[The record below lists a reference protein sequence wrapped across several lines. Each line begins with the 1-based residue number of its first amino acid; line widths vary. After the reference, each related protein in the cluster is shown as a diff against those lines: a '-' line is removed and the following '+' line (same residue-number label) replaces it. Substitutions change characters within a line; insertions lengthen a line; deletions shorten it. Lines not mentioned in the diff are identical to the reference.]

1 MQTKRTKRVHRTPFR
16 ITNQHS
22 IVKRCRKILLFNKIH
37 RVQPICVDCNS
48 LAFAAS
54 SRDYLWNMAERR
66 NMLSVEGL
74 SKTYG
79 ERRLFADLTFGVQEG
94 ERVALVARN
103 GSGKSTLLR
112 AICGQ
117 EPADSGRVVFS
128 SGVRHGHLRQELEL
142 DATATILD
150 TLYIGDSPAVKAMR
164 DYERALAQGLEGAEL
179 QRAYDSMDAHEG
191 WNFEARAREI
201 LGQLNLHDLERKV
214 ISLSGGEK
222 RRVALAQVLLEA
234 PDFLVLDEPTNHLD
248 LDMIAW
254 LEQRLASMG
263 TTLLMVTHD
272 RYFLENVCDRILE
285 LEDNALHS
293 YQGNFSYF
301 LEKRAE
307 RRANAQA
314 VQERATTHMKRELE
328 WVRATPSARTT
339 KSKSRLDRFEDIK
352 AAAAKRLREDPM
364 HITVIPERLGSK
376 IVELHKIKRA
386 FGERVLFE
394 GLTHHFKRGE
404 RIGLVGQNGTGKSSL
419 LNLVLG
425 TADPD
430 AGKVVVGETVVFGH
444 YAQEGGTFNE
454 DWKVIDAVRDIAD
467 WIPLKGGA
475 KLTAAQLLERF
486 LFPHAMHHQFVRL
499 LSGGERKRLHLLR
512 ILMRNPNFLVL
523 DEPTNDLDIFTLSVL
538 EEFLMDFSGC
548 LVVVSH
554 DRYFMDKLVDH
565 VWVLGEDGQTA
576 VRDYPG
582 NYTQYREQRA
592 DESRRNQAT
601 QAALKRETAAEV
613 SPTVKGDY
621 SARLSYKE
629 KLEFEQL
636 EKAIPL
642 LEQRRDELQSQ
653 LLTETDHVKMQELG
667 IVLGEVTS
675 ELDEAEMRWLE
686 LSERA

>member
-1 MQTKRTKRVHRTPFR
+1 
-16 ITNQHS
+16 
-22 IVKRCRKILLFNKIH
+22 
-37 RVQPICVDCNS
+37 
-48 LAFAAS
+48 
-54 SRDYLWNMAERR
+54 MAERR

-74 SKTYG
+74 TKTYG
-79 ERRLFADLTFGVQEG
+79 ERQLFADLTFGVQEG

-142 DATATILD
+142 NPEASILD
-150 TLYIGDSPAVKAMR
+150 TLYIGDSPAVLAMR
-164 DYERALAQGLEGAEL
+164 NYESALNQGLEGDEL
-179 QRAYDSMDAHEG
+179 QRAYDAMDAHEG

-201 LGQLNLHDLERKV
+201 LGKLNLHNLERR
-214 ISLSGGEK
+214 IGSLSGGEK

-248 LDMIAW
+248 LHMISW
-254 LEQRLASMG
+254 LEARLASMG

-285 LEDNALHS
+285 LDGMTLHS

-314 VQERATTHMKRELE
+314 VQERAQSHMKRELE

-339 KSKSRLDRFEDIK
+339 KSKSRLDRFKDIK
-352 AAAAKRLREDPM
+352 AEAAKRIQEDPM

-376 IVELHKIKRA
+376 IVELHKVKRA
-386 FGERVLFE
+386 FDERVLFQ

-419 LNLVLG
+419 LQLILG
-425 TADPD
+425 IAEPD

-444 YAQEGGTFNE
+444 YAQEGGHFNE

-486 LFPHAMHHQFVRL
+486 LFPHAMHHQFIRL

-565 VWVLGEDGQTA
+565 VWVLGEDGQTS

-582 NYTQYREQRA
+582 NYSQYRAMRSEEAKRA
-592 DESRRNQAT
+592 
-601 QAALKRETAAEV
+601 QAAQAASKRETPAPEAVEI
-613 SPTVKGDY
+613 KGDY

-629 KLEFEQL
+629 RLEFETLEKDLPQL
-636 EKAIPL
+636 ES
-642 LEQRRDELQSQ
+642 RRDELQAA
-653 LLTETDHVKMQELG
+653 LLAESDHEKMQSLGEELG
-667 IVLGEVTS
+667 HLS
-675 ELDEAEMRWLE
+675 EQIDLAEMRWLE

>member
-1 MQTKRTKRVHRTPFR
+1 
-16 ITNQHS
+16 
-22 IVKRCRKILLFNKIH
+22 
-37 RVQPICVDCNS
+37 
-48 LAFAAS
+48 
-54 SRDYLWNMAERR
+54 MAERR

-74 SKTYG
+74 TKTYG
-79 ERRLFADLTFGVQEG
+79 ERQLFADLTFGVQEG

-142 DATATILD
+142 NPEASILD
-150 TLYIGDSPAVKAMR
+150 TLYIGDSPAVLAMR
-164 DYERALAQGLEGAEL
+164 NYESALSQGLEGDEL
-179 QRAYDSMDAHEG
+179 QRAYDAMDAHEG

-201 LGQLNLHDLERKV
+201 LGKLNLHNLERR
-214 ISLSGGEK
+214 IGSLSGGEK

-254 LEQRLASMG
+254 LEARLASMG

-285 LEDNALHS
+285 LDGMTLHS

-314 VQERATTHMKRELE
+314 VQERAQSHMKRELE

-339 KSKSRLDRFEDIK
+339 KSKSRLDRFKDIK
-352 AAAAKRLREDPM
+352 AEAAKRIQEDPM

-376 IVELHKIKRA
+376 IVELHKVKRA
-386 FGERVLFE
+386 FDERVLFQ

-419 LNLVLG
+419 LQLILG
-425 TADPD
+425 IAEPD

-444 YAQEGGTFNE
+444 YAQEGGHFNE

-486 LFPHAMHHQFVRL
+486 LFPHAMHHQFIRL

-538 EEFLMDFSGC
+538 EEFLMEFSGC

-565 VWVLGEDGQTA
+565 VWVLGEDGQTS

-582 NYTQYREQRA
+582 NYSQYRAMRSEEAKRA
-592 DESRRNQAT
+592 HAS
-601 QAALKRETAAEV
+601 QAASKRDTPAPEV
-613 SPTVKGDY
+613 VEIKGDY

-629 KLEFEQL
+629 RLEFETL
-636 EKAIPL
+636 EKDLPL
-642 LEQRRDELQSQ
+642 FESRRDELQAA
-653 LLTETDHVKMQELG
+653 LLAESDHEKMQSLGEELG
-667 IVLGEVTS
+667 QLS
-675 ELDEAEMRWLE
+675 EQIDLAEMRWLE

>member
-1 MQTKRTKRVHRTPFR
+1 
-16 ITNQHS
+16 
-22 IVKRCRKILLFNKIH
+22 
-37 RVQPICVDCNS
+37 
-48 LAFAAS
+48 
-54 SRDYLWNMAERR
+54 MAERR

-74 SKTYG
+74 TKTYG
-79 ERRLFADLTFGVQEG
+79 ERQLFADLTFGVQEG

-142 DATATILD
+142 NPEASILD
-150 TLYIGDSPAVKAMR
+150 TLYIGDSPAVLAMR
-164 DYERALAQGLEGAEL
+164 NYESALNQGLEGDEL
-179 QRAYDSMDAHEG
+179 QRAYDAMDAHEG

-201 LGQLNLHDLERKV
+201 LGKLNLHNLDRR
-214 ISLSGGEK
+214 IGSLSGGEK

-254 LEQRLASMG
+254 LEARLASMG

-285 LEDNALHS
+285 LDGMTLHS

-314 VQERATTHMKRELE
+314 VQERAQSHMKRELE

-339 KSKSRLDRFEDIK
+339 KSKSRLDRFKDIK
-352 AAAAKRLREDPM
+352 AEAAKRIQEDPM

-376 IVELHKIKRA
+376 IVELHKVKRA
-386 FGERVLFE
+386 FDERVLFQ

-419 LNLVLG
+419 LQLILG
-425 TADPD
+425 IAEPD

-444 YAQEGGTFNE
+444 YAQEGGHFNE

-486 LFPHAMHHQFVRL
+486 LFPHAMHHQFIRL

-565 VWVLGEDGQTA
+565 VWVLGEDGQTS

-582 NYTQYREQRA
+582 NYSQYRAMRSEEAKRA
-592 DESRRNQAT
+592 HAA
-601 QAALKRETAAEV
+601 QAASKRDVPAPEAVEI
-613 SPTVKGDY
+613 KGDY

-629 KLEFEQL
+629 RLEFETL
-636 EKAIPL
+636 EKDLPK
-642 LEQRRDELQSQ
+642 LEARRDELQSA
-653 LLTETDHVKMQELG
+653 LLAETDHHKMQSLGEELG
-667 IVLGEVTS
+667 QLS
-675 ELDEAEMRWLE
+675 EQIDLAEMRWLE

>member
-1 MQTKRTKRVHRTPFR
+1 
-16 ITNQHS
+16 
-22 IVKRCRKILLFNKIH
+22 
-37 RVQPICVDCNS
+37 
-48 LAFAAS
+48 
-54 SRDYLWNMAERR
+54 
-66 NMLSVEGL
+66 MLSVEGL
-74 SKTYG
+74 TKTHG
-79 ERRLFADLTFGVQEG
+79 ERQLFADLTFGVQEG

-142 DATATILD
+142 NPEASILD
-150 TLYIGDSPAVKAMR
+150 TLYIGNSPAVLAMR
-164 DYERALAQGLEGAEL
+164 NYESALSQGLEGDEL
-179 QRAYDSMDAHEG
+179 QRAYDAMDAHEG

-201 LGQLNLHDLERKV
+201 LGKLNLHNLERR
-214 ISLSGGEK
+214 IGSLSGGEK

-234 PDFLVLDEPTNHLD
+234 PDFLILDEPTNHLD

-254 LEQRLASMG
+254 LEARLASMG

-285 LEDNALHS
+285 LDGMTLHS

-314 VQERATTHMKRELE
+314 VQERAQSHMKRELE

-339 KSKSRLDRFEDIK
+339 KSKSRLDRFKDIK
-352 AAAAKRLREDPM
+352 AEAAKRIQEDPM

-376 IVELHKIKRA
+376 IVELHKVKRA
-386 FGERVLFE
+386 FDERILFQ

-419 LNLVLG
+419 LQLILG
-425 TADPD
+425 TAEPD

-444 YAQEGGTFNE
+444 YAQEGGHFNE

-486 LFPHAMHHQFVRL
+486 LFPHAMHHQFIRL

-565 VWVLGEDGQTA
+565 VWVLGEDGQTS

-582 NYTQYREQRA
+582 NYSQYRAMRSEEAKRA
-592 DESRRNQAT
+592 HTA
-601 QAALKRETAAEV
+601 QAASKRDVPAPEAVEI
-613 SPTVKGDY
+613 KGDY

-629 KLEFEQL
+629 RLEFETL
-636 EKAIPL
+636 EKDLPK
-642 LEQRRDELQSQ
+642 LEARRDELQSA
-653 LLTETDHVKMQELG
+653 LLAETDHQKMQSLGEELG
-667 IVLGEVTS
+667 QLS
-675 ELDEAEMRWLE
+675 EQIDLAEMRWLE

>member
-1 MQTKRTKRVHRTPFR
+1 M
-16 ITNQHS
+16 
-22 IVKRCRKILLFNKIH
+22 
-37 RVQPICVDCNS
+37 
-48 LAFAAS
+48 
-54 SRDYLWNMAERR
+54 
-66 NMLSVEGL
+66 SVEGL
-74 SKTYG
+74 TKTYG
-79 ERRLFADLTFGVQEG
+79 ERQLFADLTFGVQEG

-142 DATATILD
+142 NPEASILD
-150 TLYIGDSPAVKAMR
+150 TLYIGDSPAVLAMR
-164 DYERALAQGLEGAEL
+164 NYESALSQGLEGDEL
-179 QRAYDSMDAHEG
+179 QRAYDAMDAHEG

-201 LGQLNLHDLERKV
+201 LGKLNLHNLDRR
-214 ISLSGGEK
+214 IGSLSGGEK

-254 LEQRLASMG
+254 LEARLASMG

-285 LEDNALHS
+285 LDGMALHS

-314 VQERATTHMKRELE
+314 VQERAQSHMKRELE

-339 KSKSRLDRFEDIK
+339 KSKSRLDRFKDIK
-352 AAAAKRLREDPM
+352 AEAAKRIQEDPM

-376 IVELHKIKRA
+376 IVELHKVKRA
-386 FGERVLFE
+386 FDERVLFQ

-419 LNLVLG
+419 LQLILG
-425 TADPD
+425 IAEPD

-444 YAQEGGTFNE
+444 YAQEGGHFNE

-486 LFPHAMHHQFVRL
+486 LFPHAMHHQFIRL

-565 VWVLGEDGQTA
+565 VWVLGEDGQTS

-582 NYTQYREQRA
+582 NYSQYRAMRSEEAKRA
-592 DESRRNQAT
+592 HAA
-601 QAALKRETAAEV
+601 QAASKRDVPAPEAVEI
-613 SPTVKGDY
+613 KGDY

-629 KLEFEQL
+629 RLEFETL
-636 EKAIPL
+636 EKDLPK
-642 LEQRRDELQSQ
+642 LEARRDELQSA
-653 LLTETDHVKMQELG
+653 LLAETDHQKMQSLGEELG
-667 IVLGEVTS
+667 QLS
-675 ELDEAEMRWLE
+675 EQIDLAEMRWLE

>member
-1 MQTKRTKRVHRTPFR
+1 M
-16 ITNQHS
+16 
-22 IVKRCRKILLFNKIH
+22 
-37 RVQPICVDCNS
+37 
-48 LAFAAS
+48 AA
-54 SRDYLWNMAERR
+54 RR

-74 SKTYG
+74 SKSYG
-79 ERRLFADLTFGVQEG
+79 ERQLFAELTFGVQEG

-142 DATATILD
+142 NPEASILD
-150 TLYIGDSPAVKAMR
+150 TLYIGDSPAVLAMR
-164 DYERALAQGLEGAEL
+164 DYESALSQGLEGDEL
-179 QRAYDSMDAHEG
+179 QRAYDAMDAHEG

-201 LGQLNLHDLERKV
+201 LGKLNLHNLERR
-214 ISLSGGEK
+214 IGSLSGGEK

-254 LEQRLASMG
+254 LEARLASMG

-285 LEDNALHS
+285 LDGMILHS

-301 LEKRAE
+301 LEKRTE

-314 VQERATTHMKRELE
+314 VQERAQSHMKRELE

-339 KSKSRLDRFEDIK
+339 KSKSRLDRFKDIK
-352 AAAAKRLREDPM
+352 AEAAKRIQEDPM

-376 IVELHKIKRA
+376 IVEIHKVKRA
-386 FGERVLFE
+386 FDERILFQ

-419 LNLVLG
+419 LQLILG
-425 TADPD
+425 IADPD

-444 YAQEGGTFNE
+444 YAQEGGHFNE

-486 LFPHAMHHQFVRL
+486 LFPHAMHHQFIRL

-565 VWVLGEDGQTA
+565 VWVLGEDGQTS

-582 NYTQYREQRA
+582 NYSQYRAMRSEEVKRA
-592 DESRRNQAT
+592 HAA
-601 QAALKRETAAEV
+601 QAASKRDTPAPEAVEIR
-613 SPTVKGDY
+613 GDY

-629 KLEFEQL
+629 RLEFETLEKDLPQL
-636 EKAIPL
+636 ES
-642 LEQRRDELQSQ
+642 RRNELQTA
-653 LLTETDHVKMQELG
+653 LLAESDHQKMQSLGEELG
-667 IVLGEVTS
+667 HLS
-675 ELDEAEMRWLE
+675 EQIDLAEMRWLE
-686 LSERA
+686 LSERT

>member
-1 MQTKRTKRVHRTPFR
+1 
-16 ITNQHS
+16 
-22 IVKRCRKILLFNKIH
+22 
-37 RVQPICVDCNS
+37 
-48 LAFAAS
+48 
-54 SRDYLWNMAERR
+54 MAERR

-74 SKTYG
+74 TKTYG
-79 ERRLFADLTFGVQEG
+79 ERQLFADLTFGVQEG

-142 DATATILD
+142 NPEASILD
-150 TLYIGDSPAVKAMR
+150 TLYIGDSPAVLAMR
-164 DYERALAQGLEGAEL
+164 NYESALSQGLDGDEL
-179 QRAYDSMDAHEG
+179 QRAYDAMDAHEG

-201 LGQLNLHDLERKV
+201 LGKLNLHNLERR
-214 ISLSGGEK
+214 IGSLSGGEK

-254 LEQRLASMG
+254 LEARLASMG

-285 LEDNALHS
+285 LDGMTLHS

-314 VQERATTHMKRELE
+314 VQERAQSHMKRELE

-339 KSKSRLDRFEDIK
+339 KSKSRLDRFKDIK
-352 AAAAKRLREDPM
+352 AEAAKRIQEDPM

-376 IVELHKIKRA
+376 IVELHKVKRA
-386 FGERVLFE
+386 FDERVLFQ

-419 LNLVLG
+419 LQLILG
-425 TADPD
+425 MAEPD

-444 YAQEGGTFNE
+444 YAQEGGHFNE

-486 LFPHAMHHQFVRL
+486 LFPHAMHHQFIRL

-565 VWVLGEDGQTA
+565 VWVLGEDGQTS

-582 NYTQYREQRA
+582 NYSQYRAMRSEEAKRA
-592 DESRRNQAT
+592 HAA
-601 QAALKRETAAEV
+601 QAASKRETPAPEAVEI
-613 SPTVKGDY
+613 KGDY

-629 KLEFEQL
+629 RLEFETLEKDLPQL
-636 EKAIPL
+636 ES
-642 LEQRRDELQSQ
+642 RRDELQAA
-653 LLTETDHVKMQELG
+653 LLAETDHQKMQSLGEELG
-667 IVLGEVTS
+667 HLS
-675 ELDEAEMRWLE
+675 EQIDLAEMRWLE

>member
-1 MQTKRTKRVHRTPFR
+1 
-16 ITNQHS
+16 
-22 IVKRCRKILLFNKIH
+22 
-37 RVQPICVDCNS
+37 
-48 LAFAAS
+48 
-54 SRDYLWNMAERR
+54 
-66 NMLSVEGL
+66 MLSVEGL
-74 SKTYG
+74 SKSYG
-79 ERRLFADLTFGVQEG
+79 ERQLFAELTFGVQEG

-142 DATATILD
+142 NPEASILD
-150 TLYIGDSPAVKAMR
+150 TLYIGDSPAVLAMR
-164 DYERALAQGLEGAEL
+164 DYESALSQGLEGDEL
-179 QRAYDSMDAHEG
+179 QRAYDAMDAHEG

-201 LGQLNLHDLERKV
+201 LGKLNLHNLERR
-214 ISLSGGEK
+214 IGSLSGGEK

-254 LEQRLASMG
+254 LEARLASMG

-285 LEDNALHS
+285 LDGMILHS

-301 LEKRAE
+301 LEKRTE

-314 VQERATTHMKRELE
+314 VQERAQSHMKRELE

-339 KSKSRLDRFEDIK
+339 KSKSRLDRFKDIK
-352 AAAAKRLREDPM
+352 AEAAKRIQEDPM

-376 IVELHKIKRA
+376 IVEIHKVKRA
-386 FGERVLFE
+386 IDERILFQ

-404 RIGLVGQNGTGKSSL
+404 RIGLVGQNGTGNSSPL
-419 LNLVLG
+419 QLILG
-425 TADPD
+425 IVDPD

-444 YAQEGGTFNE
+444 YAQEGGHFNE

-486 LFPHAMHHQFVRL
+486 LFPHAMHHQFIRL

-565 VWVLGEDGQTA
+565 VWVLGEDGQTS

-582 NYTQYREQRA
+582 NYSQYRAMRSEEVKRA
-592 DESRRNQAT
+592 HAA
-601 QAALKRETAAEV
+601 QAASKRDTPAPEAVEIR
-613 SPTVKGDY
+613 GDY

-629 KLEFEQL
+629 RLEFETLEKDLPQL
-636 EKAIPL
+636 ES
-642 LEQRRDELQSQ
+642 RRNELQTA
-653 LLTETDHVKMQELG
+653 LLAESDHQKMQSLGEELG
-667 IVLGEVTS
+667 HLS
-675 ELDEAEMRWLE
+675 EQIDLAEMRWLE
-686 LSERA
+686 LSERT

>member
-1 MQTKRTKRVHRTPFR
+1 
-16 ITNQHS
+16 
-22 IVKRCRKILLFNKIH
+22 
-37 RVQPICVDCNS
+37 
-48 LAFAAS
+48 
-54 SRDYLWNMAERR
+54 MAERR

-74 SKTYG
+74 TKTYG
-79 ERRLFADLTFGVQEG
+79 ERQLFADLTFGVQEG

-142 DATATILD
+142 NPEASILD
-150 TLYIGDSPAVKAMR
+150 TLYIGDSPAVLAMR
-164 DYERALAQGLEGAEL
+164 DYESALSQGLEGDEL
-179 QRAYDSMDAHEG
+179 QRAYDAMDAHEG

-201 LGQLNLHDLERKV
+201 LGKLNLHNLDRR
-214 ISLSGGEK
+214 IGSLSGGEK

-254 LEQRLASMG
+254 LEARLASMG

-285 LEDNALHS
+285 LDGMTLHS

-314 VQERATTHMKRELE
+314 VQERAQSHMKRELE

-339 KSKSRLDRFEDIK
+339 KSKSRLDRFKDIK
-352 AAAAKRLREDPM
+352 AEAAKRIQEDPM

-376 IVELHKIKRA
+376 IVELHKVKRA
-386 FGERVLFE
+386 FDERVLFQ

-419 LNLVLG
+419 LQLILG
-425 TADPD
+425 IAEPD

-444 YAQEGGTFNE
+444 YAQEGGHFNE

-486 LFPHAMHHQFVRL
+486 LFPHAMHHQFIRL

-565 VWVLGEDGQTA
+565 VWVLGEDGQTS

-582 NYTQYREQRA
+582 NYSQYRAMRSEEAKRA
-592 DESRRNQAT
+592 HAA
-601 QAALKRETAAEV
+601 QAASKRDVPAPEAVEI
-613 SPTVKGDY
+613 KGDY

-629 KLEFEQL
+629 RLELETLEKDLPKLE
-636 EKAIPL
+636 A
-642 LEQRRDELQSQ
+642 RRDELQSA
-653 LLTETDHVKMQELG
+653 LLAETDHQKMQSLGEELG
-667 IVLGEVTS
+667 QLS
-675 ELDEAEMRWLE
+675 EQIDLAEMRWLE

>member
-1 MQTKRTKRVHRTPFR
+1 
-16 ITNQHS
+16 
-22 IVKRCRKILLFNKIH
+22 
-37 RVQPICVDCNS
+37 
-48 LAFAAS
+48 
-54 SRDYLWNMAERR
+54 MAERK

-79 ERRLFADLTFGVQEG
+79 ERKLFSNLTFGVQEG

-103 GSGKSTLLR
+103 GSGKSTLLK
-112 AICGQ
+112 AICGL
-117 EPADSGRVVFS
+117 EPADEGRVVFS

-142 DATATILD
+142 QPEATILD
-150 TLYIGDSPAVKAMR
+150 TLYIGDSPAVQAMH
-164 DYERALAQGLEGAEL
+164 DYERALIEGHTGDAL
-179 QRAYDSMDAHEG
+179 QKAYDAMDAHEG

-201 LGQLNLHDLERKV
+201 LGKLNLHDLDRT
-214 ISLSGGEK
+214 IGQLSGGEK

-234 PDFLVLDEPTNHLD
+234 PDFLILDEPTNHLD

-254 LEQRLASMG
+254 LEQRLSSMG
-263 TTLLMVTHD
+263 ATLLMVTHD

-285 LEDNALHS
+285 LEDQTLYS

-314 VQERATTHMKRELE
+314 VQERAQSHMKRELE

-339 KSKSRLDRFEDIK
+339 KSKSRLDRFQDIK
-352 AAAAKRLREDPM
+352 AAAAKRLQEDPM
-364 HITVIPERLGSK
+364 HITVVPERLGGK

-386 FGERVLFE
+386 YGERVLFE

-404 RIGLVGQNGTGKSSL
+404 RIGLVGHNGSGKSSL
-419 LNLVLG
+419 LHLILG
-425 TADPD
+425 NATPD

-444 YAQEGGTFNE
+444 YAQEGGRFNE

-467 WIPLKGGA
+467 WIPVKGGA

-486 LFPHAMHHQFVRL
+486 LFPHAMHHQFIRL

-512 ILMRNPNFLVL
+512 ILMRNPNFLIL

-538 EEFLMDFSGC
+538 EEFLMDFAGC

-565 VWVLGEDGQTA
+565 VWVLGEDGKTS
-576 VRDYPG
+576 VRDCPG
-582 NYTQYREQRA
+582 NYSQYRAMRSEETKVARA
-592 DESRRNQAT
+592 LDASSS
-601 QAALKRETAAEV
+601 KGET
-613 SPTVKGDY
+613 PTARVEIKGDY
-621 SARLSYKE
+621 SERLSYKE
-629 KLEFEQL
+629 KLEFERL
-636 EKAIPL
+636 ENELPSMEA
-642 LEQRRDELQSQ
+642 RRTALQADLMQES
-653 LLTETDHVKMQELG
+653 DHQKMQAMGEELG
-667 IVLGEVTS
+667 KLSAQI
-675 ELDEAEMRWLE
+675 DEAEMRWLE

>member
-1 MQTKRTKRVHRTPFR
+1 
-16 ITNQHS
+16 
-22 IVKRCRKILLFNKIH
+22 
-37 RVQPICVDCNS
+37 
-48 LAFAAS
+48 
-54 SRDYLWNMAERR
+54 MAERR

-74 SKTYG
+74 SKSYG
-79 ERRLFADLTFGVQEG
+79 ERQLFADLTFGVQEG

-128 SGVRHGHLRQELEL
+128 SGVRHGHLRQELDLNPE
-142 DATATILD
+142 ASILD
-150 TLYIGDSPAVKAMR
+150 TLYIGDSPAVLAMR
-164 DYERALAQGLEGAEL
+164 DYESALSQGLEGDEL
-179 QRAYDSMDAHEG
+179 QRAYDAMDAHEG
-191 WNFEARAREI
+191 WNFESRAREI
-201 LGQLNLHDLERKV
+201 LGKLNLHNLERR
-214 ISLSGGEK
+214 IGSLSGGEK

-248 LDMIAW
+248 LDMITW
-254 LEQRLASMG
+254 LEARLASMG

-285 LEDNALHS
+285 LDGMILHS

-314 VQERATTHMKRELE
+314 VQERAQSHMKRELE

-339 KSKSRLDRFEDIK
+339 KSKSRLDRFKDIK
-352 AAAAKRLREDPM
+352 AEAAKRIQEDPM

-376 IVELHKIKRA
+376 IVEIHKVKRA
-386 FGERVLFE
+386 FDERILFQ

-419 LNLVLG
+419 LQLILG
-425 TADPD
+425 IADPD

-444 YAQEGGTFNE
+444 YAQEGGHFNE

-467 WIPLKGGA
+467 WIPLKGGG
-475 KLTAAQLLERF
+475 KLTASQLLERF
-486 LFPHAMHHQFVRL
+486 LFPHAMHHQFIRL

-565 VWVLGEDGQTA
+565 VWVLGEDGQTS

-582 NYTQYREQRA
+582 NYSQYRAMRSEEAKRA
-592 DESRRNQAT
+592 HAAQAVS
-601 QAALKRETAAEV
+601 KRDTPAPEAVEI
-613 SPTVKGDY
+613 KGDY

-629 KLEFEQL
+629 RLEFETLEKDLPQL
-636 EKAIPL
+636 ES
-642 LEQRRDELQSQ
+642 RRNELQTA
-653 LLTETDHVKMQELG
+653 LLAESDHQKMQSLGEELG
-667 IVLGEVTS
+667 HLS
-675 ELDEAEMRWLE
+675 EQIDLAEMRWLE

>member
-1 MQTKRTKRVHRTPFR
+1 
-16 ITNQHS
+16 
-22 IVKRCRKILLFNKIH
+22 
-37 RVQPICVDCNS
+37 
-48 LAFAAS
+48 
-54 SRDYLWNMAERR
+54 MAERR

-74 SKTYG
+74 TKTYG
-79 ERRLFADLTFGVQEG
+79 ERQLFADLTFGVQEG

-142 DATATILD
+142 NPEASILD
-150 TLYIGDSPAVKAMR
+150 TLYIGDSPAVLAMR
-164 DYERALAQGLEGAEL
+164 NYESALSQGLEGDEL
-179 QRAYDSMDAHEG
+179 QRAYDAMDAHEG

-201 LGQLNLHDLERKV
+201 LGKLNLHNLERR
-214 ISLSGGEK
+214 IGSLSGGEK

-254 LEQRLASMG
+254 LEARLASMG

-285 LEDNALHS
+285 LDGMTLHS

-314 VQERATTHMKRELE
+314 VQERAQSHMKRELE

-339 KSKSRLDRFEDIK
+339 KSKSRLDRFKDIK
-352 AAAAKRLREDPM
+352 AEAAKRIQEDPM

-376 IVELHKIKRA
+376 IVELHKVKRA
-386 FGERVLFE
+386 FAERVLFQ

-419 LNLVLG
+419 LQLILG
-425 TADPD
+425 IAEPD

-444 YAQEGGTFNE
+444 YAQEGGHFNE

-486 LFPHAMHHQFVRL
+486 LFPHAMHHQFIRL

-565 VWVLGEDGQTA
+565 VWVLGEDGQTS

-582 NYTQYREQRA
+582 NYSQYRAMRSEEAKRA
-592 DESRRNQAT
+592 HAS
-601 QAALKRETAAEV
+601 QAASKRDTPAPEV
-613 SPTVKGDY
+613 VEIKGDY

-629 KLEFEQL
+629 RLEFETL
-636 EKAIPL
+636 EKDLPL
-642 LEQRRDELQSQ
+642 FESRRDELQAA
-653 LLTETDHVKMQELG
+653 LLAESDHQKMQSLGEELG
-667 IVLGEVTS
+667 QLS
-675 ELDEAEMRWLE
+675 EQIDLAEMRWLE

>member
-1 MQTKRTKRVHRTPFR
+1 
-16 ITNQHS
+16 
-22 IVKRCRKILLFNKIH
+22 
-37 RVQPICVDCNS
+37 
-48 LAFAAS
+48 
-54 SRDYLWNMAERR
+54 MAERR

-74 SKTYG
+74 TKTYG
-79 ERRLFADLTFGVQEG
+79 ERQLFADLTFGVQEG

-142 DATATILD
+142 NPEASILD
-150 TLYIGDSPAVKAMR
+150 TLYIGDSPAVLAMR
-164 DYERALAQGLEGAEL
+164 NYESALSQGLEGDEL
-179 QRAYDSMDAHEG
+179 QRAYDAMDAHEG

-201 LGQLNLHDLERKV
+201 LGKLNLHNLERR
-214 ISLSGGEK
+214 IGSLSGGEK

-254 LEQRLASMG
+254 LEARLASMG

-285 LEDNALHS
+285 LDGMTLHS

-314 VQERATTHMKRELE
+314 VQERAQSHMKRELE

-339 KSKSRLDRFEDIK
+339 KSKSRLDRFKDIK
-352 AAAAKRLREDPM
+352 AEAAKRIQEDPM

-376 IVELHKIKRA
+376 IVELHKVKRA
-386 FGERVLFE
+386 FDERVLFQ

-419 LNLVLG
+419 LQLILG
-425 TADPD
+425 IAEPD

-444 YAQEGGTFNE
+444 YAQEGGHFNE

-486 LFPHAMHHQFVRL
+486 LFPHAMHHQFIRL

-565 VWVLGEDGQTA
+565 VWVLGEDGQTS

-582 NYTQYREQRA
+582 NYSQYRAMRSEEAKRA
-592 DESRRNQAT
+592 HAS
-601 QAALKRETAAEV
+601 QAASKRDTPAPEV
-613 SPTVKGDY
+613 VEIKGDY

-629 KLEFEQL
+629 RLEFETL
-636 EKAIPL
+636 EKDLPL
-642 LEQRRDELQSQ
+642 FESRRDELQAA
-653 LLTETDHVKMQELG
+653 LLAESDHEKMQSLGEELG
-667 IVLGEVTS
+667 RLS
-675 ELDEAEMRWLE
+675 EQIDLAEMRWLE

>member
-1 MQTKRTKRVHRTPFR
+1 
-16 ITNQHS
+16 
-22 IVKRCRKILLFNKIH
+22 
-37 RVQPICVDCNS
+37 
-48 LAFAAS
+48 
-54 SRDYLWNMAERR
+54 MAERK

-79 ERRLFADLTFGVQEG
+79 ERRLFSSLTFGVQEG

-103 GSGKSTLLR
+103 GSGKSTLLK
-112 AICGQ
+112 AICGL
-117 EPADSGRVVFS
+117 ETADEGRVVFS

-142 DATATILD
+142 QPEATILD
-150 TLYIGDSPAVKAMR
+150 TLYIGDSPAVQAMR
-164 DYERALAQGLEGAEL
+164 DYERALIEGHTGDAL
-179 QRAYDSMDAHEG
+179 QKAYDAMDAHEG

-201 LGQLNLHDLERKV
+201 LGKLNLHDLDRT
-214 ISLSGGEK
+214 IGQLSGGEK

-234 PDFLVLDEPTNHLD
+234 PDFLILDEPTNHLD

-254 LEQRLASMG
+254 LEQRLSSMG
-263 TTLLMVTHD
+263 ATLLMVTHD

-285 LEDNALHS
+285 LEDQTLYS

-314 VQERATTHMKRELE
+314 VQERAQSHMKRELE

-339 KSKSRLDRFEDIK
+339 KSKSRLDRFQDIK
-352 AAAAKRLREDPM
+352 TAAAKRLQEDPM
-364 HITVIPERLGSK
+364 HITVVPERLGGK

-386 FGERVLFE
+386 YGERVLFE

-404 RIGLVGQNGTGKSSL
+404 RIGLVGHNGSGKSSL
-419 LNLVLG
+419 LHLILG
-425 TADPD
+425 NATPD

-444 YAQEGGTFNE
+444 YAQEGGRFTE

-467 WIPLKGGA
+467 WIPVKGGA

-486 LFPHAMHHQFVRL
+486 LFPHAMHHQFIRL

-512 ILMRNPNFLVL
+512 ILMRNPNFLIL

-538 EEFLMDFSGC
+538 EEFLMDFAGC

-565 VWVLGEDGQTA
+565 VWVLGEDGKTS
-576 VRDYPG
+576 VRDCPG
-582 NYTQYREQRA
+582 NYSQYRAMRSEETKVARA
-592 DESRRNQAT
+592 LDASSS
-601 QAALKRETAAEV
+601 KGET
-613 SPTVKGDY
+613 PTARVEIKGDY
-621 SARLSYKE
+621 SERLSYKE
-629 KLEFEQL
+629 KLEFERL
-636 EKAIPL
+636 ENELPSMEA
-642 LEQRRDELQSQ
+642 RRMALQADLMQES
-653 LLTETDHVKMQELG
+653 DHQKMQTMGEELG
-667 IVLGEVTS
+667 KLSAQI
-675 ELDEAEMRWLE
+675 DEAEMRWLE

>member
-1 MQTKRTKRVHRTPFR
+1 
-16 ITNQHS
+16 
-22 IVKRCRKILLFNKIH
+22 
-37 RVQPICVDCNS
+37 
-48 LAFAAS
+48 
-54 SRDYLWNMAERR
+54 MAERR

-74 SKTYG
+74 SKSYG
-79 ERRLFADLTFGVQEG
+79 ERQLFADLTFGVQEG

-128 SGVRHGHLRQELEL
+128 SGVRHGHLRQELDLNPE
-142 DATATILD
+142 ASILD
-150 TLYIGDSPAVKAMR
+150 TLYIGDSPAVLAMR
-164 DYERALAQGLEGAEL
+164 DYESALSQGLEGDEL
-179 QRAYDSMDAHEG
+179 QRAYDAMDAHEG
-191 WNFEARAREI
+191 WNFESRAREI
-201 LGQLNLHDLERKV
+201 LGKLNLHNLERR
-214 ISLSGGEK
+214 IGSLSGGEK
-222 RRVALAQVLLEA
+222 RRVALAQVLLEE

-254 LEQRLASMG
+254 LEARLASMG

-285 LEDNALHS
+285 LDGTILHS

-301 LEKRAE
+301 LEKRSE

-314 VQERATTHMKRELE
+314 VQERAQSHMKRELE

-339 KSKSRLDRFEDIK
+339 KSKSRLDRFKDIK
-352 AAAAKRLREDPM
+352 AEAAKRIQEDPM

-376 IVELHKIKRA
+376 IVEIHKVKRA
-386 FGERVLFE
+386 FDERILFQ

-419 LNLVLG
+419 LQLILG
-425 TADPD
+425 IADPD

-444 YAQEGGTFNE
+444 YAQEGGHFNE

-467 WIPLKGGA
+467 WIPLKGGG
-475 KLTAAQLLERF
+475 KLTASQLLERF
-486 LFPHAMHHQFVRL
+486 LFPHAMHHQFIRL

-565 VWVLGEDGQTA
+565 VWVLGEDGQTS

-582 NYTQYREQRA
+582 NYSQYRAMRSEEAKRA
-592 DESRRNQAT
+592 HAAQAVS
-601 QAALKRETAAEV
+601 KRDTPAPEAVEI
-613 SPTVKGDY
+613 KGDY

-629 KLEFEQL
+629 RLEFETLEKDLPQL
-636 EKAIPL
+636 ES
-642 LEQRRDELQSQ
+642 RRNELQTA
-653 LLTETDHVKMQELG
+653 LLAESDHQKMQSLGEELG
-667 IVLGEVTS
+667 HLS
-675 ELDEAEMRWLE
+675 EQIDLAEMRWLE

>member
-1 MQTKRTKRVHRTPFR
+1 
-16 ITNQHS
+16 
-22 IVKRCRKILLFNKIH
+22 
-37 RVQPICVDCNS
+37 
-48 LAFAAS
+48 
-54 SRDYLWNMAERR
+54 MAERR

-74 SKTYG
+74 TKTYG
-79 ERRLFADLTFGVQEG
+79 ERQLFADLTFGVQEG

-142 DATATILD
+142 NPEASILD
-150 TLYIGDSPAVKAMR
+150 TLYIGDSPAVLAMR
-164 DYERALAQGLEGAEL
+164 NYESALSQGLEGDEL
-179 QRAYDSMDAHEG
+179 QRAYDAMDAHEG

-201 LGQLNLHDLERKV
+201 LGKLNLHNLDRR
-214 ISLSGGEK
+214 IGSLSGGEK

-254 LEQRLASMG
+254 LEARLASMG

-285 LEDNALHS
+285 LDGMALHS

-314 VQERATTHMKRELE
+314 VQERAQSHMKRELE

-339 KSKSRLDRFEDIK
+339 KSKSRLDRFKDIK
-352 AAAAKRLREDPM
+352 AEAAKRIQEDPM

-376 IVELHKIKRA
+376 IVELHKVKRA
-386 FGERVLFE
+386 FDERVLFQ

-419 LNLVLG
+419 LQLILG
-425 TADPD
+425 IAEPD

-444 YAQEGGTFNE
+444 YAQEGGHFNE

-486 LFPHAMHHQFVRL
+486 LFPHAMHHQFIRL

-512 ILMRNPNFLVL
+512 ILIRNPNFLVL

-565 VWVLGEDGQTA
+565 VWVLGEDGQTS

-582 NYTQYREQRA
+582 NYSQYRAMRSEEAKRA
-592 DESRRNQAT
+592 HAA
-601 QAALKRETAAEV
+601 QAASKRDVPAPEAVEI
-613 SPTVKGDY
+613 KGDY

-629 KLEFEQL
+629 RLEFETL
-636 EKAIPL
+636 EKDLPK
-642 LEQRRDELQSQ
+642 LEARRDELQSA
-653 LLTETDHVKMQELG
+653 LLAETDHHKMQS
-667 IVLGEVTS
+667 LGEKLGQLS
-675 ELDEAEMRWLE
+675 EQIDLAEMRWLE

>member
-1 MQTKRTKRVHRTPFR
+1 MQIRLLKRRSQLKLPRTP
-16 ITNQHS
+16 H
-22 IVKRCRKILLFNKIH
+22 K
-37 RVQPICVDCNS
+37 
-48 LAFAAS
+48 A
-54 SRDYLWNMAERR
+54 
-66 NMLSVEGL
+66 
-74 SKTYG
+74 
-79 ERRLFADLTFGVQEG
+79 
-94 ERVALVARN
+94 
-103 GSGKSTLLR
+103 GS
-112 AICGQ
+112 
-117 EPADSGRVVFS
+117 
-128 SGVRHGHLRQELEL
+128 
-142 DATATILD
+142 
-150 TLYIGDSPAVKAMR
+150 
-164 DYERALAQGLEGAEL
+164 
-179 QRAYDSMDAHEG
+179 
-191 WNFEARAREI
+191 
-201 LGQLNLHDLERKV
+201 RKV
-214 ISLSGGEK
+214 MSLSGGEK

-285 LEDNALHS
+285 LEDHTLHS

-314 VQERATTHMKRELE
+314 VQERAATHMKRELE

-386 FGERVLFE
+386 YGGRVLFE

-419 LNLVLG
+419 LNLILG

-444 YAQEGGTFNE
+444 YAQEGGSFNE

-592 DESRRNQAT
+592 SDAKLA
-601 QAALKRETAAEV
+601 QAAQAAEKKENTSTAAP
-613 SPTVKGDY
+613 SVKGDY

-629 KLEFEQL
+629 KLEFEAL
-636 EKAIPL
+636 ETQIPE
-642 LEQRRDELQSQ
+642 LEAQRDALQAS
-653 LLTETDHVKMQELG
+653 LLTETDHVKMQEMG
-667 IVLGEVTS
+667 TALGEVTS
-675 ELDEAEMRWLE
+675 QLDEAEMRWLE

>member
-1 MQTKRTKRVHRTPFR
+1 
-16 ITNQHS
+16 
-22 IVKRCRKILLFNKIH
+22 
-37 RVQPICVDCNS
+37 
-48 LAFAAS
+48 
-54 SRDYLWNMAERR
+54 
-66 NMLSVEGL
+66 
-74 SKTYG
+74 
-79 ERRLFADLTFGVQEG
+79 
-94 ERVALVARN
+94 
-103 GSGKSTLLR
+103 
-112 AICGQ
+112 
-117 EPADSGRVVFS
+117 
-128 SGVRHGHLRQELEL
+128 
-142 DATATILD
+142 
-150 TLYIGDSPAVKAMR
+150 
-164 DYERALAQGLEGAEL
+164 
-179 QRAYDSMDAHEG
+179 MDAHEG

-201 LGQLNLHDLERKV
+201 LGKLNLHDLERKV
-214 ISLSGGEK
+214 MSLSGGEK

-263 TTLLMVTHD
+263 TTILMVTHD

-285 LEDNALHS
+285 LEDHTLHS

-386 FGERVLFE
+386 YGERVLFE

-419 LNLVLG
+419 LNLILG

-444 YAQEGGTFNE
+444 YAQEGGSFNE

-592 DESRRNQAT
+592 DDARQA
-601 QAALKRETAAEV
+601 QAAQAAQKRESVAHVA
-613 SPTVKGDY
+613 PAVKGDY
-621 SARLSYKE
+621 TARLSYKE

>member
-1 MQTKRTKRVHRTPFR
+1 
-16 ITNQHS
+16 
-22 IVKRCRKILLFNKIH
+22 
-37 RVQPICVDCNS
+37 
-48 LAFAAS
+48 
-54 SRDYLWNMAERR
+54 MAERR
-66 NMLSVEGL
+66 NMLSVEL
-74 SKTYG
+74 LTKTYG
-79 ERRLFADLTFGVQEG
+79 ERQLFADLTFGVQEG

-142 DATATILD
+142 NPEASILD
-150 TLYIGDSPAVKAMR
+150 TLYIGDSPAVLAMR
-164 DYERALAQGLEGAEL
+164 NYESALSQGLEGDEL
-179 QRAYDSMDAHEG
+179 QRAYDAMDAHEG

-201 LGQLNLHDLERKV
+201 LGKLNLHNLERR
-214 ISLSGGEK
+214 IGSLSGGEK

-254 LEQRLASMG
+254 LEARLASMG

-285 LEDNALHS
+285 LDGMTLHS

-314 VQERATTHMKRELE
+314 VQERAQSHMKRELE

-339 KSKSRLDRFEDIK
+339 KSKSRLDRFKDIK
-352 AAAAKRLREDPM
+352 AEAAKRIQEDPM
-364 HITVIPERLGSK
+364 HITIIPERLGSK
-376 IVELHKIKRA
+376 IVELHKVQRA
-386 FGERVLFE
+386 FDERVLFQ

-419 LNLVLG
+419 LQLILG
-425 TADPD
+425 IAEPD

-444 YAQEGGTFNE
+444 YAQEGGHFNE

-486 LFPHAMHHQFVRL
+486 LFPHAMHHQFIRL

-565 VWVLGEDGQTA
+565 VWVLGEDGQTS

-582 NYTQYREQRA
+582 NYSQYRAMRSEEAKRA
-592 DESRRNQAT
+592 HAS
-601 QAALKRETAAEV
+601 QAASKRDSPAPEV
-613 SPTVKGDY
+613 VEIKGDY

-629 KLEFEQL
+629 RLEFETL
-636 EKAIPL
+636 EKDLPL
-642 LEQRRDELQSQ
+642 FESRRDELQAA
-653 LLTETDHVKMQELG
+653 LLAESDHQKMQSLGEELG
-667 IVLGEVTS
+667 QLS
-675 ELDEAEMRWLE
+675 EQIDLAEMRWLE

>member
-1 MQTKRTKRVHRTPFR
+1 
-16 ITNQHS
+16 
-22 IVKRCRKILLFNKIH
+22 
-37 RVQPICVDCNS
+37 
-48 LAFAAS
+48 
-54 SRDYLWNMAERR
+54 MAERR

-74 SKTYG
+74 TKTYG
-79 ERRLFADLTFGVQEG
+79 ERQLFADLTFGVQEG

-142 DATATILD
+142 NPEASILD
-150 TLYIGDSPAVKAMR
+150 TLYIGDSPAVLAMR
-164 DYERALAQGLEGAEL
+164 NYESALSQGLEGDEL
-179 QRAYDSMDAHEG
+179 QRAYDAMDAHEG

-201 LGQLNLHDLERKV
+201 LGKLNLHNLDRR
-214 ISLSGGEK
+214 IGSLSGGEK

-254 LEQRLASMG
+254 LEARLASMG

-285 LEDNALHS
+285 LDGMSLHS

-314 VQERATTHMKRELE
+314 VQERAQSHMKRELE

-339 KSKSRLDRFEDIK
+339 KSKSRLDRFKDIK
-352 AAAAKRLREDPM
+352 AEAAKRIQEDPM

-376 IVELHKIKRA
+376 IVELHKVKRA
-386 FGERVLFE
+386 FDERVLFQ

-419 LNLVLG
+419 LQLILG
-425 TADPD
+425 IAEPD

-444 YAQEGGTFNE
+444 YAQEGGHFNE

-486 LFPHAMHHQFVRL
+486 LFPHAMHHQFIRL

-565 VWVLGEDGQTA
+565 VWVLGEDGQTS

-582 NYTQYREQRA
+582 NYSQYRAMRSEEAKRA
-592 DESRRNQAT
+592 HAA
-601 QAALKRETAAEV
+601 QAASKRDVPAPEAVEI
-613 SPTVKGDY
+613 KGDY

-629 KLEFEQL
+629 RLEFETL
-636 EKAIPL
+636 EKDLPK
-642 LEQRRDELQSQ
+642 LEARRDELQSA
-653 LLTETDHVKMQELG
+653 LLAETDHQKMQSLGEELG
-667 IVLGEVTS
+667 QLS
-675 ELDEAEMRWLE
+675 EQIDLAEMRWLE

>member
-1 MQTKRTKRVHRTPFR
+1 
-16 ITNQHS
+16 
-22 IVKRCRKILLFNKIH
+22 
-37 RVQPICVDCNS
+37 
-48 LAFAAS
+48 
-54 SRDYLWNMAERR
+54 MAERR

-74 SKTYG
+74 TKTYG
-79 ERRLFADLTFGVQEG
+79 ERQLFADLTFGVQEG

-142 DATATILD
+142 NPEASILD
-150 TLYIGDSPAVKAMR
+150 TLYIGDSPAVLAMR
-164 DYERALAQGLEGAEL
+164 NYESALSQGLEGDEL
-179 QRAYDSMDAHEG
+179 QRAYDAMDAHEG

-201 LGQLNLHDLERKV
+201 LGKLNLHNLERR
-214 ISLSGGEK
+214 IGSLSGGEK

-254 LEQRLASMG
+254 LEARLASMG

-285 LEDNALHS
+285 LDGMTLHS

-314 VQERATTHMKRELE
+314 VQERAQSHMKRELE

-339 KSKSRLDRFEDIK
+339 KSKSRLDRFKDIK
-352 AAAAKRLREDPM
+352 AEAAKRIQEDPM

-376 IVELHKIKRA
+376 IVELHKVKRA
-386 FGERVLFE
+386 FDERVLFQ

-419 LNLVLG
+419 LQLILG
-425 TADPD
+425 IDEPD

-444 YAQEGGTFNE
+444 YAQEGGHFNE

-486 LFPHAMHHQFVRL
+486 LFPHAMHHQFIRL

-565 VWVLGEDGQTA
+565 VWVLGEDGQTS

-582 NYTQYREQRA
+582 NYSQYRAMRSEEAKRA
-592 DESRRNQAT
+592 HAA
-601 QAALKRETAAEV
+601 QAASKRETPAPEAVEI
-613 SPTVKGDY
+613 KGDY

-629 KLEFEQL
+629 RLEFDTLEKDLPQL
-636 EKAIPL
+636 ES
-642 LEQRRDELQSQ
+642 RRDELQAA
-653 LLTETDHVKMQELG
+653 LLAESDHQKMQSLGEELG
-667 IVLGEVTS
+667 HLS
-675 ELDEAEMRWLE
+675 EQIDLAEMRWLE

>member
-1 MQTKRTKRVHRTPFR
+1 M
-16 ITNQHS
+16 
-22 IVKRCRKILLFNKIH
+22 
-37 RVQPICVDCNS
+37 
-48 LAFAAS
+48 
-54 SRDYLWNMAERR
+54 
-66 NMLSVEGL
+66 SVEGL
-74 SKTYG
+74 TKTYG
-79 ERRLFADLTFGVQEG
+79 ERQLFADLTFGVQEG

-142 DATATILD
+142 NPEASILD
-150 TLYIGDSPAVKAMR
+150 TLYIGDSPAVLAMR
-164 DYERALAQGLEGAEL
+164 NYESALSQGLEGDEL
-179 QRAYDSMDAHEG
+179 QRAYDAMDAHEG

-201 LGQLNLHDLERKV
+201 LGKLNLHNLDRR
-214 ISLSGGEK
+214 IGSLSGGEK

-254 LEQRLASMG
+254 LEARLASMG

-285 LEDNALHS
+285 LDGMSLHS

-314 VQERATTHMKRELE
+314 VQERAQSHMKRELE

-339 KSKSRLDRFEDIK
+339 KSKSRLDRFKDIK
-352 AAAAKRLREDPM
+352 AEAAKRIQEDPM

-376 IVELHKIKRA
+376 IVELHKVKRA
-386 FGERVLFE
+386 FDERVLFQ

-419 LNLVLG
+419 LQLILG
-425 TADPD
+425 IAEPD

-444 YAQEGGTFNE
+444 YAQEGGHFNE

-486 LFPHAMHHQFVRL
+486 LFPHAMHHQFIRL

-565 VWVLGEDGQTA
+565 VWVLGEDGQTS

-582 NYTQYREQRA
+582 NYSQYRAMRSEDAKRA
-592 DESRRNQAT
+592 HAA
-601 QAALKRETAAEV
+601 QAASKRDVPAPEAVEI
-613 SPTVKGDY
+613 KGDY

-629 KLEFEQL
+629 RLEFETL
-636 EKAIPL
+636 EKDLPK
-642 LEQRRDELQSQ
+642 LEARRDELQSA
-653 LLTETDHVKMQELG
+653 LLAETDHQKMQSLGEELG
-667 IVLGEVTS
+667 QLS
-675 ELDEAEMRWLE
+675 EQIDLAEMRWLE

>member
-1 MQTKRTKRVHRTPFR
+1 
-16 ITNQHS
+16 
-22 IVKRCRKILLFNKIH
+22 
-37 RVQPICVDCNS
+37 
-48 LAFAAS
+48 
-54 SRDYLWNMAERR
+54 
-66 NMLSVEGL
+66 MLSVEGL
-74 SKTYG
+74 TKTYG
-79 ERRLFADLTFGVQEG
+79 ERQLFADLTFGVQEG

-142 DATATILD
+142 NPEASILD
-150 TLYIGDSPAVKAMR
+150 TLYIGDSPAVLAMR
-164 DYERALAQGLEGAEL
+164 NYESALSQGLEGDEL
-179 QRAYDSMDAHEG
+179 QRAYDAMDAHEG

-201 LGQLNLHDLERKV
+201 LGKLNLHNLERR
-214 ISLSGGEK
+214 IGSLSGGEK

-254 LEQRLASMG
+254 LEARLASMG

-285 LEDNALHS
+285 LDGMTLHS

-314 VQERATTHMKRELE
+314 VQERAQSHMKRELE

-339 KSKSRLDRFEDIK
+339 KSKSRLDRFKDIK
-352 AAAAKRLREDPM
+352 AEAAKRIQEDPM

-376 IVELHKIKRA
+376 IVELHKVKRA
-386 FGERVLFE
+386 FDERVLFQ

-419 LNLVLG
+419 LQLILG
-425 TADPD
+425 IDEPD

-444 YAQEGGTFNE
+444 YAQEGGHFNE

-486 LFPHAMHHQFVRL
+486 LFPHAMHHQFIRL

-565 VWVLGEDGQTA
+565 VWVLGEDGQTS

-582 NYTQYREQRA
+582 NYSQYRAMRSEEAKRA
-592 DESRRNQAT
+592 HAA
-601 QAALKRETAAEV
+601 QAASKRETPAPEAVEI
-613 SPTVKGDY
+613 KGDY

-629 KLEFEQL
+629 RLEFDTLEKDLPQL
-636 EKAIPL
+636 ES
-642 LEQRRDELQSQ
+642 RRDELQAA
-653 LLTETDHVKMQELG
+653 LLAESDHQKMQSLGEELG
-667 IVLGEVTS
+667 HLS
-675 ELDEAEMRWLE
+675 EQIDLAEMRWLE